1 MIGKIRNIQDS
12 WLMKLILILTALSFM
27 SLFGVSGYYATAAH
41 NKPVIRVDDIEIS
54 QNQILNELNNELQKA
69 KSLFGDNLDV
79 NENIRNAILQGL
91 IQKKLSDAILEKTSQ
106 DNNVHISDELIMKII
121 ASQPEFMDQTGKF
134 NAQIM
139 RRILASVGMS
149 EQEYVQSLRRDVAKI
164 HLVYNVVDG
173 ISIPD
178 FMAEYYYKLANQKK
192 IFKYIN
198 IDPDKMKIDRK
209 ISQDEIE
216 QYYNDFATK
225 LSSIITI
232 LPHALLNRRI
242 GMFLLSV
249 FLTKM
254 RQKNQSFRK
263 RISKLIMKRTSNNL
277 KFPRAEIS
285 CRCVLQIK
293 PKRTRLMPN

>member
-134 NAQIM
+134 NAQIKKNKQKS
-139 RRILASVGMS
+139 RQQPLSPASRKGFCIL
-149 EQEYVQSLRRDVAKI
+149 
-164 HLVYNVVDG
+164 
-173 ISIPD
+173 
-178 FMAEYYYKLANQKK
+178 F
-192 IFKYIN
+192 
-198 IDPDKMKIDRK
+198 
-209 ISQDEIE
+209 
-216 QYYNDFATK
+216 
-225 LSSIITI
+225 
-232 LPHALLNRRI
+232 
-242 GMFLLSV
+242 
-249 FLTKM
+249 
-254 RQKNQSFRK
+254 
-263 RISKLIMKRTSNNL
+263 
-277 KFPRAEIS
+277 
-285 CRCVLQIK
+285 
-293 PKRTRLMPN
+293 